1 MKGVGFGARGDEQSL
16 CRGGWSQRELCE
28 ERLRQSGGS
37 SLGEV
42 ER

>member
-28 ERLRQSGGS
+28 EGLRQSGGS